1 MAVNN
6 DTLIGGEGN
15 DVLIGGAGNDLLQ
28 GEAGNDLAI
37 GRKGNDTLLGGD
49 GDDTL
54 KGDAGNDIIIGQKGA
69 DKMFGGK
76 GNDLFG
82 WRNGDGS
89 DIVIGGKGY
98 DVVAVSDAPDDG
110 DEFVLE
116 AKGKQAIFER
126 VNLVPFSIKTKQVEK
141 FDIDATGGDDSLK
154 VGDLSRTHV
163 KRVEFSG
170 GDGNDLLDGEDT
182 STRLYGEGDAGD
194 DTLIGGSANDT
205 LIGGDGNDSIEGEK
219 GDDVM
224 IGGAGDDVL
233 EWDDG
238 DGSDTISGGD
248 GYDVVEV
255 EGSLLQGDDFV
266 LAQDGNKAIFDR
278 INLGKFTLTVD
289 TSEKFE
295 VSGEGGDDLFTV
307 KDLSATDVKLVEFS
321 GGAGNDTLNASASNT
336 QIIADGGAGNDLL
349 SGSSVPEITD
359 TLKGGAGNDTII
371 GNKGDD
377 QMFGDAGRDRL
388 IWNNGDGSDIMEGG
402 KGYDVVEVNGAIAD
416 GDNFELRANGQR
428 AEFERL
434 NLGPF
439 TLDVDDVEKFEIN
452 GGGGNDTL
460 NVQDLTGTDVKRV
473 VFNGGDGDDILDAS
487 ASNVKIYADGGA
499 GNDLLSGSSVPEIT
513 DTLKGGAG
521 NDTIIGNKGDDQM
534 FGDAGRDRLIW
545 NNGDGS
551 DIMEGGKGYDV
562 VEVNGAIADG
572 DNFELRA
579 NGQRAEF
586 ERLNLGPFTLDVDD
600 VEKFEINGGGG
611 NDTLN
616 VQDLTGTDVK
626 RVVFNGGDG
635 DDILDAS
642 ASNVKI
648 YADGGAGNDTL
659 IGGSGDDLLIGGDGS
674 DLLIGGGGNDTLIGG
689 NGLDGFGFDSNA
701 AFNPIDIGANTISNF
716 TQGEDLVVLDKTVF
730 SHLSSD
736 VGIGFS
742 LDSEFAVVSNDADAE
757 GSEALIVYSTGTG
770 NLYYNQ
776 NGADSGLGDG
786 GLFATVQDIPTL
798 TENDFVI
805 QA

>member
-499 GNDLLSGSSVPEIT
+499 GND
-513 DTLKGGAG
+513 
-521 NDTIIGNKGDDQM
+521 
-534 FGDAGRDRLIW
+534 
-545 NNGDGS
+545 
-551 DIMEGGKGYDV
+551 
-562 VEVNGAIADG
+562 
-572 DNFELRA
+572 
-579 NGQRAEF
+579 
-586 ERLNLGPFTLDVDD
+586 
-600 VEKFEINGGGG
+600 
-611 NDTLN
+611 
-616 VQDLTGTDVK
+616 
-626 RVVFNGGDG
+626 
-635 DDILDAS
+635 
-642 ASNVKI
+642 
-648 YADGGAGNDTL
+648 TL